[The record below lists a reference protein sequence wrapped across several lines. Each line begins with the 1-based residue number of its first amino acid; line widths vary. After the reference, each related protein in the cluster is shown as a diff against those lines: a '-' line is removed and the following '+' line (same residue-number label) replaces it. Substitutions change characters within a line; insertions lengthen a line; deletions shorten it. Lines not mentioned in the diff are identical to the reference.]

1 MRRAGL
7 QDARRSARVGVHA
20 RAKYN
25 RPVLRR
31 IVYVI
36 GAGPGAPDLI
46 SARGLRCLQAAD
58 VVIYDHLVHPR
69 LLQAAPA
76 SAERIDV
83 GSASPER
90 LDQEAI
96 CYLIAEKA
104 REGKLIARLKYGD
117 PFLFD
122 QGGVEALFLHE
133 QRIPFEVVPGI
144 PAAVAVPAY
153 AGIPVTYPGGGDT
166 VTIVRGHEHET
177 GKLQIDWHALAKME
191 GTIVAQAG
199 SRYLLAMME
208 ALLANGRPADQSAAI
223 ISNGTLLNQRTR
235 TAPLQRLT
243 EQLRDE
249 PVSGPAALVVGDV
262 VGFREHLRW
271 FDARPLFGR
280 RVLVT
285 RSRDQSAEMIELLE
299 AEGAEPVEAPLINI
313 VPPEDYGPLDE
324 ACARAG
330 EFDWIVFTSANG
342 AGAFM
347 DRLLEGPRDVRALAG
362 PKLCAVGPGT
372 AARLTRFGL
381 KLDLIPEDHNADA
394 VVTALKEAGPL
405 KGARVLFPKADIAR
419 ETLPEEL
426 VLAGADVTEVVA
438 YRTVTAESDAH
449 LGIYRQLLDRRIDA
463 VTFSSASAV
472 RAFVSIHGADQAID
486 LLNHTVVATIGPVT
500 AEAAIRYGITPQIT
514 PATSTVA
521 ALVEALVAHFRARDA
536 AEAARTLE
544 SLS

>member
-1 MRRAGL
+1 
-7 QDARRSARVGVHA
+7 
-20 RAKYN
+20 
-25 RPVLRR
+25 VLRR
-31 IVYVI
+31 IVYLI

-104 REGKLIARLKYGD
+104 REGKLVARLKFGD

-133 QRIPFEVVPGI
+133 QKIPFEVVPGI

-153 AGIPVTYPGGGDT
+153 AGVPVTYPGGGDT
-166 VTIVRGHEHET
+166 VTIIRGHEPDVL
-177 GKLQIDWHALAKME
+177 GKLRIDWRALAQME
-191 GTIVAQAG
+191 GTLVAHGGGRQ
-199 SRYLLAMME
+199 LLSIIE
-208 ALLANGRPADQSAAI
+208 RLLSHGRRADESAAI
-223 ISNGTLLNQRTR
+223 VRNGTLLTQQTR
-235 TAPLQRLT
+235 AATLQQLA
-243 EQLRDE
+243 ESLRDD
-249 PVSGPAALVVGDV
+249 PIHGPITLVVGNV
-262 VGFREHLRW
+262 VGLRDHLRW

-285 RSRDQSAEMIELLE
+285 RSREQSAELIDLLE
-299 AEGAEPVEAPLINI
+299 AQGAEAVEAPLINI
-313 VPPEDYGPLDE
+313 VPPEDYGPLDD

-330 EFDWIVFTSANG
+330 EYDWIVFTSANG

-347 DRLLEGPRDVRALAG
+347 DRLLNGPCDVRALAG
-362 PKLCAVGPGT
+362 ARLCAVGPGT

-381 KLDLIPEDHNADA
+381 KIDLMPDDHSADGVIA
-394 VVTALKEAGPL
+394 ALKQTGSL
-405 KGARVLFPKADIAR
+405 KGARILFPKADIAR

-426 VLAGADVTEVVA
+426 RQAGARVTEVVA

-500 AEAAIRYGITPQIT
+500 ADAALRYGITPQIT
-514 PATSTVA
+514 PPASTMP
-521 ALVEALVAHFRARDA
+521 ALVDALVAHFRARA
-536 AEAARTLE
+536 AAAAHHAADLQT
-544 SLS
+544 